1 VTVRLAFREKEVRT
15 KASPVLTAVVL
26 LVLTGHAFVVGAT
39 HFHRGWQP
47 ADAGAV
53 ASARAVRPEGVSR
66 PSLGGGHEQCLLCRL
81 QRNLLAD
88 LEPTSPSLGAPSA
101 EALEPSS
108 RPASCVRQA
117 SLHAPTGRAP
127 PTA

>member
-1 VTVRLAFREKEVRT
+1 MRT

-26 LVLTGHAFVVGAT
+26 LVLTGHAFVVGAS
-39 HFHRGWQP
+39 HFHRVRQP
-47 ADAGAV
+47 AGAEALAGG
-53 ASARAVRPEGVSR
+53 RAVRPEGVSR
-66 PSLGGGHEQCLLCRL
+66 PTLGGGHEQCLLCRL

-88 LEPTSPSLGAPSA
+88 LQPTSPSLGAPCA
-101 EALEPSS
+101 EALDPRS
-108 RPASCVRQA
+108 RSDFRVRQA

>member
-1 VTVRLAFREKEVRT
+1 MRLGFREKEART

-47 ADAGAV
+47 AGAEAV
-53 ASARAVRPEGVSR
+53 AGERAVRPEGVSR

-88 LEPTSPSLGAPSA
+88 LDPTSPSLGAPRA
-101 EALEPSS
+101 EAPELSS
-108 RPASCVRQA
+108 RCDLSVRQS